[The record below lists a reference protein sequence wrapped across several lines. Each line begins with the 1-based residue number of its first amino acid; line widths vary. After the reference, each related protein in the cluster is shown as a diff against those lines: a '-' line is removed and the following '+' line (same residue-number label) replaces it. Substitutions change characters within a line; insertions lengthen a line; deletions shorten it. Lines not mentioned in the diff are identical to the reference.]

1 MMESEMK
8 QRHVCENE
16 RLTITT
22 RDGSTYSALAINS
35 DPNEIYVR
43 LNGFGNVSIPW
54 SSIVK
59 LDRQLLTTL
68 PFSNRLRVHSLTEKT
83 SVNF

>member
-1 MMESEMK
+1 MK
-8 QRHVCENE
+8 QQHVCENE

-22 RDGSTYSALAINS
+22 REGSTYSAVAINS
-35 DPNEIYVR
+35 DSNEIYVR

-59 LDRQLLTTL
+59 LDKQQLTTL

-83 SVNF
+83 SEVF